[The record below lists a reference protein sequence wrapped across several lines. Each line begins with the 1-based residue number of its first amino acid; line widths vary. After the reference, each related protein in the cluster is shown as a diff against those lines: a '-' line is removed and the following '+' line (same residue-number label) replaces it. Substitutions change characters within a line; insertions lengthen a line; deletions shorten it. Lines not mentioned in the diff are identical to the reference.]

1 MPIRITL
8 GNSEIIEIGIALED
22 WNRAY
27 QRALDGNTMLEIQE
41 PDGRILSINPRRV
54 DLVEAMEPQHD
65 PATPTETSHVQVA

>member
-8 GNSEIIEIGIALED
+8 GNEIIEVDTSLED

-27 QRALDGNTMLEIQE
+27 QRALAADTMVEIEE

-54 DLVEAMEPQHD
+54 DLVEATET
-65 PATPTETSHVQVA
+65 PATTPAETSQAQVA

>member
-8 GNSEIIEIGIALED
+8 GNEVIEVDTSLED

-27 QRALDGNTMLEIQE
+27 QRALEGNTMLEIQE

-54 DLVEAMEPQHD
+54 DLVEAMGSPQEPAVPVQTS
-65 PATPTETSHVQVA
+65 PAQVA